1 MKLPNMIS
9 KPSLVIFQQS
19 LTSKF
24 VEKSPNKYALVR
36 NGKSLNPEIMCSK
49 SERGKKCF
57 QSLVDNLILLERV
70 TPKMVI
76 LITQSVRFMLNSFS

>member
-1 MKLPNMIS
+1 MIS
-9 KPSLVIFQQS
+9 KPSLVIFLQS
-19 LTSKF
+19 LTCKF

-36 NGKSLNPEIMCSK
+36 NAKSLNPEIMYSK

-57 QSLVDNLILLERV
+57 QSLVDNVILLERV

-76 LITQSVRFMLNSFS
+76 LRTQSVRFMLNNFS